1 MIIRM
6 IWLGAGIAFFLAGAW
21 LVSRKLRCNK
31 EVVGKFVRWD
41 SMVPKKEGGEF
52 APVFEFELGDEWYS
66 SRSFESFSLKK
77 TEGMFRTDH
86 YYKIF
91 VNEKKPKDFVIARK
105 LYWEDYWV
113 FVFSAF
119 CLLMAFIPV

>member
-6 IWLGAGIAFFLAGAW
+6 IWFAAGIIFFLVGSW
-21 LVSRKLRCNK
+21 LVGRKLNCK
-31 EVVGKFVRWD
+31 TEVAGKFVRWD
-41 SMVPKKEGGEF
+41 SMVPKKDGGDF
-52 APVFEFELGDEWYS
+52 APVFEFEVGGEWYS

-77 TEGMFRTDH
+77 TDGMFKTDC

-91 VNEKKPKDFVIARK
+91 VNEKKPKDFIVARK
-105 LYWEDYWV
+105 FYWEDYWV
-113 FVFSAF
+113 FVFAAF